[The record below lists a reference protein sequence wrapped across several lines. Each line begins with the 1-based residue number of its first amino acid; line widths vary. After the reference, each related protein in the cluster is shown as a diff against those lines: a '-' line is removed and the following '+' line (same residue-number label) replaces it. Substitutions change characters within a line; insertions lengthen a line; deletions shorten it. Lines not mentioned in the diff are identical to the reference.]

1 MRKEVRGTGGCVG
14 VAVLTQRVAYTS
26 RGRVV
31 SIIHYSTEAVSSTR
45 REKTEEIRS
54 IRRDWAQESENG
66 VVARTSRGGRGE
78 PVWREPECVRGVA
91 SGRRVAG

>member
-1 MRKEVRGTGGCVG
+1 MG

-26 RGRVV
+26 RGRVM

-45 REKTEEIRS
+45 RQEIEEIRS

-66 VVARTSRGGRGE
+66 VVARTSREGRGE
-78 PVWREPECVRGVA
+78 PVWRMPECVRGVA
-91 SGRRVAG
+91 SVHRVAG